1 MYMYWYYNAS
11 NHCMSKIIII
21 LTIPE
26 EKRSPLALST
36 LFQGKWHVPRKIHKF
51 HLAKKRRH
59 KFLLNWN
66 KSESL
71 RIIHRIILQINLV
84 TDWRLHTH
92 NLLPLHQEPGQT
104 GVGPGQSLAW
114 KLGWVWPQAGLWSGW
129 PGDKKSGDRPWLT
142 GEKISTAWHEE
153 KEKPWPAWL
162 GMAGAGRGQTVVKLA
177 KEPRPAWPGSN

>member
-1 MYMYWYYNAS
+1 
-11 NHCMSKIIII
+11 MSKIIII

-114 KLGWVWPQAGLWSGW
+114 KPGWVWPQAGLWSGW
-129 PGDKKSGDRPWLT
+129 PGDKKSGEAPAT
-142 GEKISTAWHEE
+142 GTGRGWPEKKLAQ
-153 KEKPWPAWL
+153 L
-162 GMAGAGRGQTVVKLA
+162 GMRKRKKLGLHGLEWPGQAGA
-177 KEPRPAWPGSN
+177 